1 MPYHPIIDVVRHH
14 CGITE
19 MDAPEIVRAKVYQV
33 LREVG
38 LEAEETAPYLCW
50 LLGVKDGTESLA
62 MLTPEALR
70 TRLFATLTRLSLRGS
85 QHCPLVCAIEDLH
98 WIDNTSEEYVK
109 SLVDSIGEAAI
120 MLVVTYRPDYYPPW
134 IDQSTQIVL
143 RQLSTHE
150 AFTVVRSNS
159 AHAALPEPLAEMVI
173 TKAEG
178 NPFFLEE
185 LTRAVVEQA
194 HFPVEPSVPETIQG
208 VLMARIDRLP
218 EEAKRLLQTAS
229 VLGREFPLR
238 LLQAI
243 WDDAETVDLWLRELK
258 RQEFLYDLFSS
269 EESGY
274 VFKHA
279 LTQDVAY
286 TSLLTARR
294 QALHAAAGRA
304 LEVLYADRLEVVY
317 DRLAYHYAQTEET
330 AKAVEYLTYA
340 AEKALAQY
348 AREAALTA
356 LQEAG
361 RHAARLRGTERDRHV
376 LDLVI
381 RQGWVLDELGHAQ
394 EALDLLLEQ
403 QECVKRLQ
411 EPVYTANYYECLGF
425 LYNRLG
431 VWEPALQ
438 NAQRALDE
446 ASQCRNDAA
455 MGRAHYLL
463 MMLNAF
469 IGQPRQG
476 LVHGE
481 QAMPLLEQTHEWYAL
496 GRVHFWFAFMAV
508 RFGDFDRALQ
518 SAARAEALGATIGDR
533 RLQCHAA
540 QMAQLTYVTR
550 GEWDQ
555 AITWGQRALELAT
568 GQRDTAWSA
577 AVLGYT
583 YLEQGEVATALTLL
597 EQGALQ
603 WGHFHPR
610 QTQGWFVAWLGEAYL
625 AAGQIERAR
634 EVVLQGLASTMDAKY
649 WIGVG
654 IAQRAL
660 GRVARDSGALT
671 EAETHLSQALQTF
684 ATHEYQPEQA
694 RTHLDLAAVAQ
705 AQGDEQAAATHLR
718 AAHRLFTAVQ
728 AAAYIE
734 RTEQLAH
741 AYDITFAP
749 EIRGQNSLPEP

>member
-1 MPYHPIIDVVRHH
+1 
-14 CGITE
+14 
-19 MDAPEIVRAKVYQV
+19 
-33 LREVG
+33 
-38 LEAEETAPYLCW
+38 
-50 LLGVKDGTESLA
+50 
-62 MLTPEALR
+62 
-70 TRLFATLTRLSLRGS
+70 
-85 QHCPLVCAIEDLH
+85 
-98 WIDNTSEEYVK
+98 
-109 SLVDSIGEAAI
+109 
-120 MLVVTYRPDYYPPW
+120 
-134 IDQSTQIVL
+134 
-143 RQLSTHE
+143 
-150 AFTVVRSNS
+150 
-159 AHAALPEPLAEMVI
+159 
-173 TKAEG
+173 
-178 NPFFLEE
+178 
-185 LTRAVVEQA
+185 
-194 HFPVEPSVPETIQG
+194 
-208 VLMARIDRLP
+208 
-218 EEAKRLLQTAS
+218 
-229 VLGREFPLR
+229 
-238 LLQAI
+238 
-243 WDDAETVDLWLRELK
+243 
-258 RQEFLYDLFSS
+258 
-269 EESGY
+269 
-274 VFKHA
+274 
-279 LTQDVAY
+279 
-286 TSLLTARR
+286 
-294 QALHAAAGRA
+294 
-304 LEVLYADRLEVVY
+304 
-317 DRLAYHYAQTEET
+317 
-330 AKAVEYLTYA
+330 
-340 AEKALAQY
+340 
-348 AREAALTA
+348 
-356 LQEAG
+356 
-361 RHAARLRGTERDRHV
+361 
-376 LDLVI
+376 
-381 RQGWVLDELGHAQ
+381 
-394 EALDLLLEQ
+394 
-403 QECVKRLQ
+403 
-411 EPVYTANYYECLGF
+411 
-425 LYNRLG
+425 
-431 VWEPALQ
+431 
-438 NAQRALDE
+438 
-446 ASQCRNDAA
+446 
-455 MGRAHYLL
+455 

-533 RLQCHAA
+533 RLQCQAA